1 MIKTVRLNSATAD
14 LPWQAIKDCERRN
27 RANKKLYTKAQQ
39 QLAETTVSMVGI
51 AYHYDNLY
59 VNFRKKFISVKV
71 SGARIRNRADSK
83 LLDNVF
89 GDQGYTKAITPQGV
103 IFRIPR

>member
-1 MIKTVRLNSATAD
+1 MINTVRLNSATAQVA
-14 LPWQAIKDCERRN
+14 WQAAADCQRRN
-27 RANKKLYTKAQQ
+27 RANYRLYTKFQRE
-39 QLAETTVSMVGI
+39 LAETTVSMVGI

-71 SGARIRNRADSK
+71 AGAKIRNKKDSL
-83 LLDNVF
+83 LLDNIF
-89 GDQGYTKAITPQGV
+89 GDKGYTKAITPQGV